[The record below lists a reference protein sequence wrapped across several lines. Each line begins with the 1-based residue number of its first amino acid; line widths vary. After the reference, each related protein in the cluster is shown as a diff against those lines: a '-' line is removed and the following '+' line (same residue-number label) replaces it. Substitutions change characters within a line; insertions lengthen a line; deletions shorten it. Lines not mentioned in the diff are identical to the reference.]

1 MSKKENKYSYF
12 VSYMYMPDGADIYMP
27 GNMQL
32 DLDREIRTGVDIRK
46 VEEIVE
52 TRLNGYLK
60 SKGLQ
65 DTVGL
70 LSITNFIL
78 LSGGESPA
86 LPTDEEIRRE
96 AHKKANES
104 PQDRI
109 PNGRELAEWGMAGFV
124 DGAKWMRD
132 QISQEL

>member
-1 MSKKENKYSYF
+1 MENKENKYSYF
-12 VSYMYMPDGADIYMP
+12 VSYMYQEGGSYMP
-27 GNMQL
+27 GNMEFEL
-32 DLDREIRTGVDIRK
+32 DGIIKSGAGVRY
-46 VEEIVE
+46 VEGQIKNA
-52 TRLNGYLK
+52 LNGALHT
-60 SKGLQ
+60 KGISNRISL
-65 DTVGL
+65 VI
-70 LSITNFIL
+70 ITNFIL

-132 QISQEL
+132 KISQEL

>member
-1 MSKKENKYSYF
+1 MEKKENKFSYF
-12 VSYMYMPDGADIYMP
+12 VSYMHMPDGADIYMP
-27 GNMQL
+27 GNMQI

-52 TRLNGYLK
+52 DRLNGYLK

-86 LPTDEEIRRE
+86 LDEKLAVAGKALKEVKQIIREIQ
-96 AHKKANES
+96 S
-104 PQDRI
+104 Q
-109 PNGRELAEWGMAGFV
+109 GRPASHL
-124 DGAKWMRD
+124 DGAVEIITKAQD
-132 QISQEL
+132 QIAGK

>member
-1 MSKKENKYSYF
+1 MSEKENKYSYF
-12 VSYMYMPDGADIYMP
+12 VSYMHMPDGADIYMP
-27 GNMQL
+27 GNMQI

-52 TRLNGYLK
+52 DRLNGYLK

-70 LSITNFIL
+70 LTITNFIL

-86 LPTDEEIRRE
+86 LPTDDEIVAQVAEYQR
-96 AHKKANES
+96 
-104 PQDRI
+104 QDFFDGERW
-109 PNGRELAEWGMAGFV
+109 PFGFIE
-124 DGAKWMRD
+124 GAKWMRKRA
-132 QISQEL
+132 EGCE